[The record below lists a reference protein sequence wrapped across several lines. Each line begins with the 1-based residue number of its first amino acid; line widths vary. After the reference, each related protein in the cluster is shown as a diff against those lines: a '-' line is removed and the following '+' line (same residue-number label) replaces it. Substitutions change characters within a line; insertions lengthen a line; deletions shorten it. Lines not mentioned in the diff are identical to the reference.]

1 MLDPLAVTLSWLGN
15 YGVVW
20 LAIAFALALLWRR
33 PSLLVWV
40 GLADLIAYL
49 ASAGLR
55 AAIERPRPPLRYPQ
69 IETLVPLPH
78 SYSFPSGHTSTSFAC
93 AVVLAAATP
102 NRRARALLIALATL
116 IALSRV
122 YAGVHYP
129 LDVVGGAVLG
139 MAIGLALV
147 ALARVISRN

>member
-1 MLDPLAVTLSWLGN
+1 VTLSWLGN

>member
-1 MLDPLAVTLSWLGN
+1 VTLSWLGN

-78 SYSFPSGHTSTSFAC
+78 SYSFPSGHASTSFAC

-139 MAIGLALV
+139 MAIGFALV

>member
-1 MLDPLAVTLSWLGN
+1 LLDPLAVTLSWLGN

>member
-1 MLDPLAVTLSWLGN
+1 MTLSWLGN